1 MKSAL
6 WMPALRLLIL
16 IATYRWWFRDLMA
29 PKTLRRWLLATLYMV
44 FVGALWFI
52 GIAFDMGKMP
62 SVAGMAFIFAVLIG
76 LWIFTGLPMAI
87 FGALDSIDSHRV
99 RRTYAYKHGL
109 IYQENRVEKSLIPKA
124 AGLLRSRLTNL
135 LRISEKSYIATTL
148 RYISHDDI
156 SFFRGTEFAAVE
168 KVPVNG
174 TVVAIHDRGQKPN
187 SCKQDVLELE
197 GKVLRIVSA
206 KNIQAAGR
214 TIETED
220 LLFAAARK
228 MVQSILETIADPS
241 PEILKRLK
249 VIYLFD
255 EGIVLELDYLITES
269 KLDEWVKCVKRL
281 AEWSPPSILLDEIP
295 S

>member
-1 MKSAL
+1 MQNAI
-6 WMPALRLLIL
+6 WMPALGLLIL
-16 IATYRWWFRDLMA
+16 IATYRWWFRELIV
-29 PKTLRRWLLATLYMV
+29 PKTLGRWLFATLYMV
-44 FVGALWFI
+44 LVGALWFT

-62 SVAGMAFIFAVLIG
+62 SVAGMALIFSVLIG

-87 FGALDSIDSHRV
+87 FGALNSIDSHRV

-109 IYQENRVEKSLIPKA
+109 IYQENRVEKNLIPKA
-124 AGLLRSRLTNL
+124 AGLFRSRLTNV

-148 RYISHDDI
+148 RYISNNDI

-174 TVVAIHDRGQKPN
+174 TVVAVHDPAQKPD
-187 SCKQDVLELE
+187 SSKPEVLEFE
-197 GKVLRIVSA
+197 GNIFRIAYA
-206 KNIQAAGR
+206 KNLQAAGR
-214 TIETED
+214 TIETEA
-220 LLFAAARK
+220 LLFAAAQK
-228 MVQSILETIADPS
+228 ILQSILKTIADPS

-255 EGIVLELDYLITES
+255 EGIVLELDYLTTEN

-281 AEWSPPSILLDEIP
+281 AGWSPPPRIIDEIH